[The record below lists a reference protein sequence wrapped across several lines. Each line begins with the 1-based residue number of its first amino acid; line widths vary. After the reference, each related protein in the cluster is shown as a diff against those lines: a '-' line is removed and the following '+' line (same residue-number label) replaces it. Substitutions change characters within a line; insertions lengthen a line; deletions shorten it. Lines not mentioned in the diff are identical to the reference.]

1 MTFRLHIRHTSI
13 PVSSFDFR
21 GAYNKIAPLTHEQR
35 RKDAIACSAGDNAL
49 AVAFSARHL
58 NVPATIV
65 MPSGIPAIKYPN
77 VARLGGSVILHG
89 DDFDSAKAE
98 AHRLEKQL
106 GLASLPST
114 TLTTTAPDKPAKMK
128 AVFCAVRGGG
138 LVAGIGVYL
147 KRIAPHVKIIWVES
161 HGTENYR
168 LAREV
173 VEEVVQISTDE
184 TCAAIKDAFED
195 TRSVIHPAG
204 ALALAGFKKYVSLYP
219 NTESTRELVAITSGA
234 NMDFDRLRFGY
245 CYARDYST
253 EIFMGISLSA
263 STGSE
268 DLTKVIAEL
277 GRGGKKANYLSNDEL
292 TKRHVRFLVGG
303 RCDVL
308 DERLLM
314 FEFPE
319 RPGALAKLLT
329 TLPPNQNISLFHY
342 RNYCGNVGKVLAGI
356 HCPPSDKVDL
366 ESFLKDLGYPFSEH
380 TALPL
385 TTQFFVL
392 RSSP

>member
-1 MTFRLHIRHTSI
+1 MPSELFELSI
-13 PVSSFDFR
+13 PVFSFDFR

-49 AVAFSARHL
+49 ASAPPRE
-58 NVPATIV
+58 AARA
-65 MPSGIPAIKYPN
+65 SIPAFDDPY
-77 VARLGGSVILHG
+77 VIAGQGTIEIELLRQTNLQ
-89 DDFDSAKAE
+89 K
-98 AHRLEKQL
+98 L
-106 GLASLPST
+106 
-114 TLTTTAPDKPAKMK
+114 K

-195 TRSVIHPAG
+195 TRSVIQPAG

-234 NMDFDRLRFGY
+234 NMDFDRLRF
-245 CYARDYST
+245 
-253 EIFMGISLSA
+253 
-263 STGSE
+263 GSE

-329 TLPPNQNISLFHY
+329 TLPPNQNISLFHC

-385 TTQFFVL
+385 TTQFFVP